1 MAKVISFIS
10 RKGGT
15 GKTTTAINLATML
28 FNLGHKIVLIET
40 DTNYTLNTL
49 RQMELYKTGA
59 KDSNIFQIIASDDKS
74 VVQQIQSLKN
84 EKKLDFILV
93 DSAGKNTD
101 ENIKKLSI
109 ESDMVI
115 VPTSLT
121 QNDLLVTYQT
131 VEDIKPA
138 RQLNPTL
145 KIVVLPNRVHASVK
159 RDTVMASL
167 EQLDAIIVQE
177 RITQKNAYANF
188 STIMPEKEFLP
199 VTKEIISI
207 L

>member
-28 FNLGHKIVLIET
+28 FNLGHKLALIET
-40 DTNYTLNTL
+40 DLNYTLNTL

-59 KDSNIFQIIASDDKS
+59 KDANIFPILASDDKS
-74 VVQQIQSLKN
+74 VTQLIQSLQA
-84 EKKLDFILV
+84 EAKLDFIIV

-101 ENIKKLSI
+101 EHIKKLSI
-109 ESDMVI
+109 ESHMVI

-121 QNDLLVTYQT
+121 QNDLLVTFQT

-138 RQLNPTL
+138 RQFNAQL
-145 KIVVLPNRVHASVK
+145 KIVVLPNRVHASTK
-159 RDTVMASL
+159 KETISASL
-167 EQLDAIIVQE
+167 EQLDAHITQE

-199 VTKEIISI
+199 ITKEIIS
-207 L
+207 LL

>member
-28 FNLGHKIVLIET
+28 FNLGHKLVLIET

-59 KDSNIFQIIASDDKS
+59 KDGNIFQIIASDDKT
-74 VVQQIQSLKN
+74 VVQQIQTLKT

-101 ENIKKLSI
+101 ENIKKLGM

-115 VPTSLT
+115 IPTSLT

-138 RQLNPTL
+138 RQLNPSL
-145 KIVVLPNRVHASVK
+145 KIVVLPNRVHSSTK
-159 RDTVMASL
+159 RDTIMSSL
-167 EQLDAIIVQE
+167 EQLDAIVVQE
-177 RITQKNAYANF
+177 RIVQKNAYANF

-199 VTKEIISI
+199 VTKEIIS
-207 L
+207 LL

>member
-28 FNLGHKIVLIET
+28 FNLGHKLVLIET

-59 KDSNIFQIIASDDKS
+59 KDANIFQIIASDDRT
-74 VVQQIQSLKN
+74 VVQQIQNLKN
-84 EKKLDFILV
+84 EKRLDFILV

-101 ENIKKLSI
+101 ENIKKLSM

-138 RQLNPTL
+138 RQLNPSL

-159 RDTVMASL
+159 RETVMASL

-188 STIMPEKEFLP
+188 STIMPEKEFLS